1 MQTPICADTL
11 ISRPPKRKLI
21 RISEN
26 RFISPNNRNTKAQD
40 KDKLLKMIELKPNE
54 KLSAAK
60 YNDNNKLM
68 REFNEK
74 WKKPKN
80 TNQTLQEALFDVYI
94 ERNIKPKKTIIDD
107 KL

>member
-1 MQTPICADTL
+1 
-11 ISRPPKRKLI
+11 
-21 RISEN
+21 
-26 RFISPNNRNTKAQD
+26 
-40 KDKLLKMIELKPNE
+40 MIELKPNE